1 MGRGGGFQLLSF
13 GLLCASAV
21 LALGGAIF
29 GFWGSR
35 ISDRGYWET
44 VRLLTTDV
52 QAARRRQEPK
62 WTPFV
67 QVKSNGFP
75 ALPEPMTALLQ
86 FQLHSDDNTVPLIV
100 RVAADK
106 DGHYSNTVAG
116 PAGVVEQLIT
126 EPQTYY
132 VSVSHPSIKW
142 SAHVLGWK
150 DRRGR

>member
-1 MGRGGGFQLLSF
+1 MALGEKLQLASFVIGAVGTFLVLLSIVV
-13 GLLCASAV
+13 GYV
-21 LALGGAIF
+21 GT
-29 GFWGSR
+29 R
-35 ISDRGYWET
+35 TSDKGYWEAIGL
-44 VRLLTTDV
+44 VKSEVKEARL
-52 QAARRRQEPK
+52 RKEPQ

-86 FQLHSDDNTVPLIV
+86 FQLHTDDNTVPLMV

>member
-1 MGRGGGFQLLSF
+1 MALGEKVQLASFVIGAVGTFMVLLSV
-13 GLLCASAV
+13 V
-21 LALGGAIF
+21 LGYVGT
-29 GFWGSR
+29 R
-35 ISDRGYWET
+35 MSDKGYWEAIGLVQSEIKEAR
-44 VRLLTTDV
+44 VRK
-52 QAARRRQEPK
+52 EPQ

-75 ALPEPMTALLQ
+75 ALQEPMTARLQ
-86 FQLHSDDNTVPLIV
+86 FQLHSDDNTVPLMV

-116 PAGVVEQLIT
+116 PAGVVEQLII

-142 SAHVLGWK
+142 SAHVLGWI
-150 DRRGR
+150 DRRGQ